1 MKLFQQLLVAP
12 AALGLLASGANA
24 AELNINGVSDYAAS
38 ADQVTSVTQFSDVYP
53 TDWAYQA
60 LANLVETYGCV
71 AGYPNGTFR
80 GNRAMTRYEAAALLN
95 ACLDRVTE
103 VTDELKRLLKEFE
116 TELAILKCRVVGLEA
131 RVGELEATQ
140 FSNTTK
146 LKGVTNWTFGA
157 ANFTDDQGAALRA
170 GDAVAE
176 NVFGENIMDGAVF
189 GSGTSF
195 SYNLAL
201 NLETSFTGKDL
212 LYTRLR
218 SGNMGDTVFGGDGV
232 FAQEYGFDNDGRVS
246 VARLYYSF
254 PVGDFT
260 ITGGPVIRQDDMLPV
275 WPSAYPSDMTYDYFT
290 YAGAPGA
297 YNLAMGGG
305 AGVTYT
311 NDNWTFSTSYL
322 STNANS
328 SCPNADTCLDDDG
341 DLDGGGV
348 FTDAAG
354 GLSTTQIA
362 YADDSWGVAAVAT
375 FASEN
380 IGGTLYQGNATFKA
394 AAATGL
400 DNSASYGLSAWWMPE
415 EAGLIP
421 SVSTGFGVTYLDTEV
436 GAVDANIELY
446 SWYVGLE
453 WDDVFTDGNS
463 LGFAFGQ
470 PTWVG
475 KVTDDDGALGN
486 VEDTP
491 GYAWELFYK
500 FQVTDN
506 ITVTPAV
513 TWLTKPFSNDTE
525 LDEVDAVSGII
536 KTTFKF

>member
-103 VTDELKRLLKEFE
+103 VTDELRRLLKEFE
-116 TELAILKCRVVGLEA
+116 TELAILKGRVDGLEA

-140 FSNTTK
+140 FSTTTK
-146 LKGVTNWTFGA
+146 LKGKADWVFGA
-157 ANFTDDQGAALRA
+157 ATAWDK
-170 GDAVAE
+170 
-176 NVFGENIMDGAVF
+176 
-189 GSGTSF
+189 GSKAFKSNSGGTSF

-218 SGNMGDTVFGGDGV
+218 SGNVANVYGDLFSQEYAIDTGDTVNV
-232 FAQEYGFDNDGRVS
+232 N
-246 VARLYYSF
+246 RLYYSF
-254 PVGDFT
+254 PIGDFT
-260 ITGGPVIRQDDMLPV
+260 VVGGPVVRMDDMLPV
-275 WPSAYPSDMTYDYFT
+275 WPSAYPAAMTYDFFT

-305 AGVTYT
+305 AGIY
-311 NDNWTFSTSYL
+311 WTSDDFSISTSYL
-322 STNANS
+322 STNANDSNPNTGGFMTDGAGS
-328 SCPNADTCLDDDG
+328 SA
-341 DLDGGGV
+341 
-348 FTDAAG
+348 
-354 GLSTTQIA
+354 TTQIA
-362 YADDSWGVAAVAT
+362 YAPENWGIAAAYT
-375 FASEN
+375 YASGEN
-380 IGGTLYQGNATFKA
+380 GPGLYVGNATAGA
-394 AAATGL
+394 AAA
-400 DNSASYGLSAWWMPE
+400 SASSNTDSFGVSAWWMPE
-415 EAGLIP
+415 DSGIIP
-421 SVSTGFGVTYLDTEV
+421 SISAGYGGTWAEYLNDDVYT
-436 GAVDANIELY
+436 N

-453 WDDVFTDGNS
+453 WSDAFIEGNS
-463 LGFAFGQ
+463 LGVAVGQ
-470 PTWVG
+470 PTWIAES
-475 KVTDDDGALGN
+475 DDGDLNEEAGF
-486 VEDTP
+486 
-491 GYAWELFYK
+491 AWELFYK

-506 ITVTPAV
+506 ISVTPAI
-513 TWLTKPFSNDTE
+513 TYLSKPYPEQGSNGMEAFSG
-525 LDEVDAVSGII
+525 LI
-536 KTTFKF
+536 KTQFKF